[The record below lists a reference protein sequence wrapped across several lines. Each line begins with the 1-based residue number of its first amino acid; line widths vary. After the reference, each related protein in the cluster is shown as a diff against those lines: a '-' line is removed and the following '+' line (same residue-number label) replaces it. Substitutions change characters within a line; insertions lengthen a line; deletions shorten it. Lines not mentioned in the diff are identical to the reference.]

1 MSKNITVNGT
11 TYDASYVSA
20 PLADGSG
27 NATFRESSELSLQS
41 KSVTPTE
48 SQQTVTPA
56 SDYFALDKV
65 VVGAIPSEYVKPTSK
80 NSGGELMAGSTIPAG
95 TYFTGEATVPSG
107 SGETNPI
114 ISLNTDGVVD
124 ESVLKIVA
132 AGTTIGKDSDGADV
146 TLINK
151 SFVFHPSQGTDYLYV
166 FYGTNTGV
174 NSEMLNI
181 TIMDVT
187 SSRARGC
194 GIKDNAT
201 SPLSMQWS
209 PVTIDGQT
217 WYYIDTNLWVPCALY
232 VGYAIPYSAIG
243 WS

>member
-11 TYDASYVSA
+11 AYDASYVSA

-65 VVGAIPSEYVKPTSK
+65 TVGAIPSEYVKPTAT
-80 NSGGELMAGSTIPAG
+80 NPGGELTAGSTIAAG

-107 SGETNPI
+107 SGESNPI
-114 ISLNTDGVVD
+114 VKCADAVKITKATTYDGTEIPANSLVIELTKGNGYTYALFPKSGVTASGHVMY
-124 ESVLKIVA
+124 KIIMFKYNETGPLGA
-132 AGTTIGKDSDGADV
+132 MMYANNPASIASAQFTYTTNKKYAYITMSGASYEAV
-146 TLINK
+146 SGYT
-151 SFVFHPSQGTDYLYV
+151 V
-166 FYGTNTGV
+166 
-174 NSEMLNI
+174 
-181 TIMDVT
+181 
-187 SSRARGC
+187 
-194 GIKDNAT
+194 
-201 SPLSMQWS
+201 
-209 PVTIDGQT
+209 
-217 WYYIDTNLWVPCALY
+217 
-232 VGYAIPYSAIG
+232 YAIPFSAIG